1 MSNLMF
7 FDSTLRDGSHAV
19 KHRISKNS
27 IIDYCQAMDS
37 VGMHTIIVGHG
48 NGLGASSLQVGL
60 SLLSDYEMLTTA
72 RKNLEKTKLGAFLI
86 PGFGTIKDDIKPAIE
101 DGVDLFCIAAHCTEA
116 DITRQHI
123 EYIRNQG
130 KDAYG
135 ILMMYHRASTE
146 KLLEEA
152 LKLQSYGV
160 MGVTI
165 MDSAGASTPEMV
177 KRTINT
183 LYNGL
188 NIRVGFH
195 GHNNLGLAVSNTY
208 IAIKE
213 GASIVDG
220 TLRGFGAGAGNCQLE
235 ALAALLKMNDIETN
249 LDLYRMLDT
258 SESVVR
264 SMMEKDT
271 GLADLSIIS
280 GMAGVFS
287 SFATQV
293 NRAAEKFKVD
303 PRDIFLE
310 LGKQKAVAGQEDMI
324 IGIAEKLSKS
334 VNCDDI
340 TYQLESLL

>member
-19 KHRISKNS
+19 KHRIAKNS

-60 SLLSDYEMLTTA
+60 SDLNDSQMLTIA

-86 PGFGTIKDDIKPAIE
+86 PGFGTIRDDIKPAIKN
-101 DGVDLFCIAAHCTEA
+101 GVDLFCIAAHCTEA
-116 DITRQHI
+116 DVTRQHI
-123 EYIRNQG
+123 EYIRNQR
-130 KDAYG
+130 KDVYG

-152 LKLQSYGV
+152 LKLQSYGA

-235 ALAALLKMNDIETN
+235 ALVALLKMNDIETN

-264 SMMEKDT
+264 NMMEKDT
-271 GLADLSIIS
+271 GLTDLSIIS
-280 GMAGVFS
+280 GMSGVFS
-287 SFATQV
+287 SFATHV
-293 NRAAEKFKVD
+293 KRAAEKFQVD

-310 LGKQKAVAGQEDMI
+310 LGKQKAIGGQEDMI

>member
-19 KHRISKNS
+19 KHRIGKNS

-60 SLLSDYEMLTTA
+60 SLLSDSEMLTIA

-86 PGFGTIKDDIKPAIE
+86 PGFGTIRDDIKPAIE
-101 DGVDLFCIAAHCTEA
+101 NRVDLFCIAAHCTEA

-123 EYIRNQG
+123 EYIRNRG
-130 KDAYG
+130 KDVYG

-152 LKLQSYGV
+152 LKLQSYGA

-177 KRTINT
+177 KRTIYT

-220 TLRGFGAGAGNCQLE
+220 TIRGFGAGAGNCQLE
-235 ALAALLKMNDIETN
+235 ALVALLKMNDIDPN

-264 SMMEKDT
+264 KIMEKDM
-271 GLADLSIIS
+271 GLTDLSIIS
-280 GMAGVFS
+280 GMSGVFS

-293 NRAAEKFKVD
+293 KKAAETFQVD

-310 LGKQKAVAGQEDMI
+310 LGKQKVVGGQEDMI

-334 VNCDDI
+334 VKCDDI